1 MTLTLL
7 QKGFASSVQD
17 LGRFGFQ
24 RYGII
29 VGGVMD
35 PPSAKLANWL
45 VGNLESAALIEYSFI
60 GPSVLFTEDTLFAL
74 TGADSHPNLDGR
86 EIGTGRPC
94 LARKGEILTVGG
106 LVSGSRGYL
115 AVAGGIDTPEWF
127 GSRSTYERAGQG
139 GFKGRLLQDQD
150 QLPIGKPSELATRIL
165 KEMSHSGATTTQWF
179 FSFRRT
185 YRGTKTIRIIP
196 DMLWNRFS
204 EDSRHAFLSTDY
216 QITASSD
223 RMGYR
228 LEGKKLELDQP
239 LELYSEAVTNGSIQV
254 PRSGQPIILLTDHQ
268 STGGYPRIA
277 QVASVDLPVLAQLA
291 PNSKLHFLQISVEEA
306 ETLLVNHWKD
316 LDWLRRKVQAQLVSI
331 LH

>member
-7 QKGFASSVQD
+7 QKGFASSIQD

-24 RYGII
+24 KYGII

-45 VGNLESAALIEYSFI
+45 VGNTDSAALIEYSFM

-74 TGADSHPNLDGR
+74 TGAECHPSLDGR

-94 LARKGEILTVGG
+94 FARQGQILTVGG

-127 GSRSTYERAGQG
+127 GSRSTYERARQG

-150 QLPIGKPSELATRIL
+150 QIPVGKPSEFAMRIL
-165 KEMSHSGATTTQWF
+165 EEMSQSGETMSKWF
-179 FSFRRT
+179 FSFHRS
-185 YRGTKTIRIIP
+185 YRGTKIIRIIP
-196 DMLWNRFS
+196 DMLWKRFS
-204 EDSRHAFLSTDY
+204 EKSRHAFLTTDY
-216 QITASSD
+216 QVTTSSD

-228 LEGKKLELDQP
+228 LEGESLELDQP

-277 QVASVDLPVLAQLA
+277 QVASVDLPMLAQLG
-291 PNSKLHFLQISVEEA
+291 PSSKLRFHSISVEEA
-306 ETLLVNHWKD
+306 EMLFVNSWKD
-316 LDWLRRKVQAQLVSI
+316 FDLLRKRVHAQLASTVC
-331 LH
+331 